1 MALVQQL
8 LAIINAL
15 YGCISIYRVSYF
27 ISVSFILA
35 AFHQMFAPELSDDE
49 LEALMKGQ
57 KTATSD
63 DILGNVDVLSE
74 EVEDN
79 SGLQTKSDMGN

>member
-1 MALVQQL
+1 
-8 LAIINAL
+8 
-15 YGCISIYRVSYF
+15 
-27 ISVSFILA
+27 
-35 AFHQMFAPELSDDE
+35 MFAPELSDDE

-74 EVEDN
+74 EDEDN
-79 SGLQTKSDMGN
+79 SGLETKSDMGN

>member
-1 MALVQQL
+1 
-8 LAIINAL
+8 
-15 YGCISIYRVSYF
+15 
-27 ISVSFILA
+27 
-35 AFHQMFAPELSDDE
+35 MFAPEMSDDE
-49 LEALMKGQ
+49 LEALIKGQ

-79 SGLQTKSDMGN
+79 SGLQTKSDMGNWFVVSRYILELF